1 MPLSIIILFMKKAKI
16 PIFLIDDH
24 ELVRESI
31 KDLLEISGFFKVVG
45 QASNGLS
52 AMGKISTIPEVGFV
66 ILDVNLPDIN
76 GIKLIPKILEICPK
90 TKVVML
96 TMNEGDEIRENAIK
110 YGASGFFTKS
120 FQRDQFING
129 LLELFYKKKRFTQ
142 KTVV

>member
-1 MPLSIIILFMKKAKI
+1 MPLSIIILSMKAKI
-16 PIFLIDDH
+16 SIFLVDDH

-31 KDLLEISGFFKVVG
+31 KDLLEMSGFFKVIG

-52 AMGKISTIPEVGFV
+52 AMKKISTIPKIGFV
-66 ILDVNLPDIN
+66 LLDVNLPDIN

-96 TMNEGDEIRENAIK
+96 TMNEGDEIKENAIK
-110 YGASGFFTKS
+110 YGACGFFTKS

-129 LLELFYKKKRFTQ
+129 LLELFQKKKNSLQ
-142 KTVV
+142 KQLA